1 MLVSIIL
8 PLSIGAVVKAFAWQI
23 VLRRDGVV
31 TQLMIGL
38 GIWDE
43 PQRLLFTETGLV
55 LGAANIFL
63 PFMILPIYSVVKLI
77 DPRLSEAGATLGATP
92 LYRFTHV
99 TLPLTLPGVVSG
111 MAFVFSLSVS
121 MYVIPSL
128 LIGDRFQTLSTLTG
142 RSFLLMRNEQL
153 GSTTAV
159 DPAGAGRHHRRRLDL
174 ACPPPRG
181 QHMTA
186 LMTGI
191 ETLAQYVIWFIAA
204 FTVVFLMTPL
214 VVTIAVSFGSSTV
227 FTLPPPDWSLRW
239 YERLAN
245 TRGLL
250 PALITSLQ
258 VAAISTAVALVL
270 GTLCAIA
277 LVRGRFPG
285 REAIATFL
293 VSPLMLPGLVI
304 GIAMLQGFKA
314 IGLRDVYAS
323 LLIAHVVITLPYV
336 VRTVLGALS
345 PVRLLAD
352 RRGAHAGLQ
361 LSAGAN
367 ARAGAGTGAGL
378 PDLGHVRLPGLDGQ
392 LPDLDLLHRRLD
404 QDPAHPDAA
413 IRRGAARSD
422 HCRHLGRPG
431 AAGRPWR
438 W

>member
-1 MLVSIIL
+1 MIYLLVVYAYPLLWLLMKSFSGPSGLTLQPYVAFMSDPFNWRVIGNTLRVAAWVTVVCFIIGYPAAFALARAGAFVQIVMLVSIIL

-31 TQLMIGL
+31 TQLMMGL

-111 MAFVFSLSVS
+111 IAFVFSLSVS

-142 RSFLLMRNEQL
+142 RSFLLMRNEHSARPRPSSCWCWPSPSSSARPGL
-153 GSTTAV
+153 
-159 DPAGAGRHHRRRLDL
+159 PAGSGAAHDG
-174 ACPPPRG
+174 P
-181 QHMTA
+181 

-191 ETLAQYVIWFIAA
+191 EKLTKYVTWFIAA

-250 PALITSLQ
+250 PALVTSLQ
-258 VAAISTAVALVL
+258 VAAISTAVALAL

-285 REAIATFL
+285 REAI
-293 VSPLMLPGLVI
+293 SPSW
-304 GIAMLQGFKA
+304 
-314 IGLRDVYAS
+314 Y
-323 LLIAHVVITLPYV
+323 
-336 VRTVLGALS
+336 
-345 PVRLLAD
+345 
-352 RRGAHAGLQ
+352 RR
-361 LSAGAN
+361 
-367 ARAGAGTGAGL
+367 
-378 PDLGHVRLPGLDGQ
+378 
-392 LPDLDLLHRRLD
+392 
-404 QDPAHPDAA
+404 
-413 IRRGAARSD
+413 
-422 HCRHLGRPG
+422 
-431 AAGRPWR
+431 
-438 W
+438 